1 MDLQDDDCLMWMWIG
16 FLILLRTP
24 SCLDRPDQSK
34 NKMFCVLIDV
44 SKFALISYE
53 KSSNNTRDRKKI
65 TRRERERERD
75 QEPTVVFLTS
85 YELWLQCV
93 YKRERVVIKTFL

>member
-44 SKFALISYE
+44 SNLALIPY
-53 KSSNNTRDRKKI
+53 KKPSNNTRDRKKI
-65 TRRERERERD
+65 TGRERD

-93 YKRERVVIKTFL
+93 YKRERVVTKRFYK